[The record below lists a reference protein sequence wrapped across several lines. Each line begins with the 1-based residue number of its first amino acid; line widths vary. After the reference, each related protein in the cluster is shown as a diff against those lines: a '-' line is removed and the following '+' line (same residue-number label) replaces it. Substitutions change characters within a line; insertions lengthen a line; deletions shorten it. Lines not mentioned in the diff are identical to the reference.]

1 MGDREHPEQGAEHR
15 ADLSGLGR
23 LSERPPPPRRER
35 AAPVVRGLSILLLA
49 IAAAGLPWYF
59 FTQIGDDPTVQG
71 TAPPT
76 GSASE
81 TPTPSPTQSAATYEV
96 FGVDNC
102 VRLRATPGTTG
113 ELLDCL
119 QPGTRLDSDG
129 QTQEASGLL
138 WRHVHFARRN
148 LEGWIADRYLKP
160 VP

>member
-1 MGDREHPEQGAEHR
+1 VADDERPDHGAEDR

-35 AAPVVRGLSILLLA
+35 AAPIVRGLSILLLA

-59 FTQIGDDPTVQG
+59 FTQTDDDPTIQG
-71 TAPPT
+71 SPAPT
-76 GSASE
+76 GSASA

-96 FGVDNC
+96 FGVEAC
-102 VRLRATPGTTG
+102 VNLRAQPGTTG
-113 ELLDCL
+113 ERLDCL
-119 QPGTRLDSDG
+119 VPGIRLESDG

-138 WRHVHFARRN
+138 WRHVHYARRN
-148 LEGWIADRYLKP
+148 VDGWIADRYLRP